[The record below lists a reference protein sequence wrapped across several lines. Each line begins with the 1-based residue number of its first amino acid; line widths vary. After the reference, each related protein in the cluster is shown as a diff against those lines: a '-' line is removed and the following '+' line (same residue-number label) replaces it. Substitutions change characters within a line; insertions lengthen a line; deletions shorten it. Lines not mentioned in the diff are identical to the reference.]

1 MNTDTHYLT
10 SEKFD
15 ELTRELEELRTVRR
29 KEVAEELEYS
39 KSLGDL
45 SENAEYHQARE
56 SQMNLEERIS
66 KLEILLKHAT
76 IIAEGHKPTTDI
88 VSIGNKVTVTKEGD
102 GTQQAYII
110 VGSEEADISQ
120 NKLSIDSPLAAAMIG
135 KKKGETFSVRMP
147 KGEMVY
153 KITRID

>member
-76 IIAEGHKPTTDI
+76 IIAEGHKPTTDT
-88 VSIGNKVTVTKEGD
+88 VSIGNRVTVTKEGD
-102 GTQQAYII
+102 TAQLAYTI

-135 KKKGETFSVRMP
+135 KKKGETFSVHMP

-153 KITRID
+153 KITKID